1 MIDRVDNETKEARL
15 FLSQRNSTEN
25 KENATTRERAVH
37 LRAHMSRMVMWSMQI
52 NSLSGFELQ
61 GFRATRKNISRGGQ
75 RFPAVVS
82 MKRIFQLILTCC
94 GSEETAPETVKG
106 LGYWDHAYEE
116 A

>member
-15 FLSQRNSTEN
+15 FLSQGNSTEN
-25 KENATTRERAVH
+25 KENVTTRARAVH
-37 LRAHMSRMVMWSMQI
+37 LRAHMPRMVKWSMQI
-52 NSLSGFELQ
+52 NSFRGFELL

-94 GSEETAPETVKG
+94 GSEETAPERVKG
-106 LGYWDHAYEE
+106 LSYWDHAYEE

>member
-1 MIDRVDNETKEARL
+1 
-15 FLSQRNSTEN
+15 
-25 KENATTRERAVH
+25 
-37 LRAHMSRMVMWSMQI
+37 MQI
-52 NSLSGFELQ
+52 NSLRGFELQ

-94 GSEETAPETVKG
+94 GSEETVPERVKG
-106 LGYWDHAYEE
+106 LGSWDHAYKK